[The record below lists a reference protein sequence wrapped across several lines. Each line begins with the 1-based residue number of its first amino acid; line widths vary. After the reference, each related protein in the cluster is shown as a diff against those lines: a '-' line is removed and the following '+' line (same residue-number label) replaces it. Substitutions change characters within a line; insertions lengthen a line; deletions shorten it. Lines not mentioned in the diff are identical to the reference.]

1 MNFNKI
7 FHIRKKI
14 FTVGF
19 RLSIRGKPP
28 YDRRSC
34 EDFSA
39 GDTSVVTYRYIN
51 RSSDCDPKDE
61 DK

>member
-19 RLSIRGKPP
+19 RPVLW
-28 YDRRSC
+28 RRSC

-39 GDTSVVTYRYIN
+39 GDTSFFPYRYIN
-51 RSSDCDPKDE
+51 RSSDCVPKDE